1 MPTST
6 QTLKK
11 EATNAALRY
20 SRGKLRSSAMMSF
33 TLSPSLSG
41 QRLPKSPPVR
51 PGTASRYH
59 DPTRHTKRSSRAAWI
74 NAALAEARTG
84 PALDRLTRR
93 RRALDRRIRGP
104 DRRAQPEKVGFV

>member
-41 QRLPKSPPVR
+41 QRHPKSLPVR
-51 PGTASRYH
+51 LERRH
-59 DPTRHTKRSSRAAWI
+59 DTMTPPDIPSVLREPHGSMRRWPKPERV
-74 NAALAEARTG
+74 

-93 RRALDRRIRGP
+93 RRALDRRIGGP
-104 DRRAQPEKVGFV
+104 DRRAQPEK

>member
-33 TLSPSLSG
+33 TLSPSWSG
-41 QRLPKSPPVR
+41 QHHPKSPPVR
-51 PGTASRYH
+51 LERRYTTTTPPDKPSVLRAPHEDQGGTAEV
-59 DPTRHTKRSSRAAWI
+59 RAGLFCPQPG
-74 NAALAEARTG
+74 LA
-84 PALDRLTRR
+84 RR
-93 RRALDRRIRGP
+93 RRALNGGTR
-104 DRRAQPEKVGFV
+104 